1 MTAVID
7 VRRSQQKQ
15 DDTSD
20 DYDQL
25 MYDSADND

>member
-7 VRRSQQKQ
+7 VRRTQQKQ
-15 DDTSD
+15 DDKSD

-25 MYDSADND
+25 KYDNADND